1 MEQKVQ
7 LKHPQGKK
15 AVSMSKEKYDL
26 LKQVILKYLHAQG
39 KATFNEILSAI
50 KKDFKRNR
58 TKFQGSLPWH
68 MEWVKLDLEAR
79 KVIKRVA
86 STSPQEYVLIR

>member
-1 MEQKVQ
+1 MDQKVQ

-15 AVSMSKEKYDL
+15 PVSMSKEKHDL
-26 LKQVILKYLHAQG
+26 LKQAILKYLHAQG

-50 KKDFKRNR
+50 EKGFKRNR

-68 MEWVKLDLEAR
+68 VEWVKLDLEAR

-86 STSPQEYVLIR
+86 STSPKEYILIR

>member
-1 MEQKVQ
+1 MDQRVR
-7 LKHPQGKK
+7 LKHPQRKK
-15 AVSMSKEKYDL
+15 AVSMSKGKYDL
-26 LKQVILKYLHAQG
+26 LKQVMVKYLHAQG

-50 KKDFKRNR
+50 EKGFKKER
-58 TKFQGSLPWH
+58 TEFQGSLPWYV
-68 MEWVKLDLEAR
+68 EWVKLDLEAR

>member
-1 MEQKVQ
+1 MDQRVR
-7 LKHPQGKK
+7 LKHPQRKK
-15 AVSMSKEKYDL
+15 AVSMSKGKYDL

-39 KATFNEILSAI
+39 RVTFNEILSAI
-50 KKDFKRNR
+50 EKGFKKER
-58 TKFQGSLPWH
+58 TEFQGSLPWYV
-68 MEWVKLDLEAR
+68 EWVKLDLEAR